1 MAYRRVLAAF
11 IAAALLPTVSAH
23 AVTVSN
29 RDDKD
34 VTISVIDGE
43 GKQDHTLKRGDVL
56 KGICEKGCVIR
67 LNGAENDEYEL
78 EGTEVV
84 SIEEG
89 FLYYDGPDGSAE
101 SGSEGSGEPSS
112 PKSK

>member
-1 MAYRRVLAAF
+1 MAYRRVLAALF
-11 IAAALLPTVSAH
+11 AAALLPAVTAD
-23 AVTVSN
+23 AVTVTN
-29 RDDKD
+29 LDDND
-34 VTISVIDGE
+34 VTISVIEGE
-43 GKQDHTLKRGDVL
+43 AKQDHTLKRGDVL

-67 LNGAENDEYEL
+67 LNGNENDEYEL

-101 SGSEGSGEPSS
+101 PGNQGSGEPSS
-112 PKSK
+112 PKPE